1 MKKILNII
9 LLAVLTILSS
19 CSSDTETTIGAQSPQ
34 LFGVYQVNT
43 GNGALDKDVI
53 VFTDLDIVS
62 FNPTTREIKFKESAQ
77 INNIPIYSEI
87 VIKSYAETLF
97 TITAYI
103 NPVVSIA
110 YDDLV
115 LFHDVNGKYYLN
127 DNYPDYWNPE
137 ETKKNADKRSEGWNK
152 FLEILKDQGR
162 IK

>member
-9 LLAVLTILSS
+9 LLAVLTVLSS
-19 CSSDTETTIGAQSPQ
+19 CGSDSETITDAQSPQ
-34 LFGVYQVNT
+34 LFGVYQVNS
-43 GNGALDKDVI
+43 GNGVLGKDVI

-62 FNPTTREIKFKESAQ
+62 FNPATKEIKFKESAQ

-87 VIKSYAETLF
+87 VIKHYAETLF

-103 NPVVSIA
+103 NSVVSRA

-115 LFHDVNGKYYLN
+115 LFRDVDGKYYLN
-127 DNYPDYWNPE
+127 DNYPDYWKPE
-137 ETKKNADKRSEGWNK
+137 ETKKNADKRSDGWNK
-152 FLEILKDQGR
+152 FLKILKDQGR